1 MRAVDEAM
9 SLRVCD
15 ECVRA
20 VALIGLREGVGLDT
34 SFNTIARHPEA
45 GTDCA
50 LCGRGPGQHAAE
62 DFARLVVERRPEGAT
77 FAQAMRQWRSVE
89 DDR

>member
-1 MRAVDEAM
+1 M

-20 VALIGLREGVGLDT
+20 VALVGLREGVGLDT
-34 SFNTIARHPEA
+34 SFNAVARHPEA
-45 GTDCA
+45 GADCA
-50 LCGRGPGQHAAE
+50 LCGRGPGHHAAE
-62 DFARLVVERRPEGAT
+62 DFVRLVVECRPEGAT
-77 FAQAMRQWRSVE
+77 FGHTMRQWRRGE

>member
-1 MRAVDEAM
+1 MQFLKDKPDDDR
-9 SLRVCD
+9 RVCD

-20 VALIGLREGVGLDT
+20 LALIGPRTGIGADT

-50 LCGRGPGQHAAE
+50 LCGRGAGDHAAGE
-62 DFARLVVERRPEGAT
+62 FVQLVVEGRAR
-77 FAQAMRQWRSVE
+77 
-89 DDR
+89 